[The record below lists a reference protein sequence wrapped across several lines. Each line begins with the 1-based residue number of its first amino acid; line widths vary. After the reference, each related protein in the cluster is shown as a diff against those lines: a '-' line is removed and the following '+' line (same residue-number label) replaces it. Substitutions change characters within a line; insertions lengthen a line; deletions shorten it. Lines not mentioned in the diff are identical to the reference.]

1 MDVDQ
6 LIAFDRIVREGS
18 FSRAAWEL
26 HIAQPT
32 ISARIQALEQ
42 EVGGPL
48 FARSSR
54 KISLTALG
62 TSFLPYARRAI
73 EVLAEG
79 AAAAREAQDGQRGR
93 LTIGV
98 LGSLAG
104 CLLAPALAQ
113 FQRGHPHVECYVRAG
128 SHQRMV
134 ELLCDGVVE
143 LGLIAWPCIDPLSV
157 ELTPLLKLS
166 EPVVLVVP
174 ARHPLAQQL
183 SVTQQDVADQAAPLL
198 LVRWWQSTH
207 AGVARIAARARSGG
221 ECAAGNRAPNAAGRC
236 RHRLLHS
243 HADRRC
249 AGDWAAARGADRRSG
264 ADHAR
269 KRAGAAG
276 APEGHISG
284 GNRVHRRGAARW
296 RRNREYWLSH
306 NYLVFFFFRRLFFA
320 PERKITS

>member
-42 EVGGPL
+42 AVGGPL

-54 KISLTALG
+54 RISLTALG
-62 TSFLPYARRAI
+62 ASFLPYARRAI

-104 CLLAPALAQ
+104 CFLPPALAQ
-113 FQRGHPHVECYVRAG
+113 FQREHPQVECYIRAG

-134 ELLCDGVVE
+134 DLLCDGVVE

-157 ELTPLLKLS
+157 ELTPLLHIR
-166 EPVVLVVP
+166 EPVVLAVP
-174 ARHPLAQQL
+174 TRHPLSQRTG
-183 SVTQQDVADQAAPLL
+183 VTLEEIASQADPLL

-207 AGVARIAARARSGG
+207 GGVARVAARAKSVANVPPETARALILEGVGIGFFTRTHIAGALAAKQVCEVPIAGMAPITRDSALVRLARQKGG
-221 ECAAGNRAPNAAGRC
+221 SVVAGAFEGAVRQ
-236 RHRLLHS
+236 H
-243 HADRRC
+243 
-249 AGDWAAARGADRRSG
+249 AARLGVL
-264 ADHAR
+264 
-269 KRAGAAG
+269 AG
-276 APEGHISG
+276 ST
-284 GNRVHRRGAARW
+284 
-296 RRNREYWLSH
+296 
-306 NYLVFFFFRRLFFA
+306 F
-320 PERKITS
+320 